1 MSLNPQYDAKVAR
14 RERVNASITRS
25 AELQTRDY
33 IIDDLLAA
41 NYGATPQGTFRNAD
55 RLTLRW
61 DRPDWFEFLPDP
73 ERPFAFTRASG
84 EVIMPGRMITDGG
97 SIPRW
102 FWVKESL
109 SPWCH
114 TPAFMVHDW
123 EFDVH
128 HAGGSPK
135 SFEAV
140 RDTMAEAIKTGMETG
155 LTPQSEATFRVIYAG
170 VSSWIARNLWDAA

>member
-1 MSLNPQYDAKVAR
+1 MSNTVYDAKVMR
-14 RERVNASITRS
+14 HERLNDSITRS

-41 NYGATPQGTFRNAD
+41 DYDGTPAGTFHNVD
-55 RLTLRW
+55 RIILRW
-61 DRPDWFEFLPDP
+61 ERPDWFEFIPDP

-84 EVIMPGRMITDGG
+84 EVIAPGRMITNGG

-102 FWVKESL
+102 FWVRESL

-123 EFDVH
+123 EFDMH
-128 HAGGSPK
+128 HAGGDK

-140 RDTMAEAIKTGMETG
+140 RDTIAEALKTLMETG
-155 LTPQSEATFRVIYAG
+155 VTPKSEGTFRMIYAG
-170 VSSWIARNLWDAA
+170 VSSWIAKKVWAGD

>member
-1 MSLNPQYDAKVAR
+1 MSNPAYDAKVAR
-14 RERVNASITRS
+14 RERTNDSISRS
-25 AELQTRDY
+25 AELQTRDW

-41 NYGATPQGTFRNAD
+41 DYGATPQGTFHNAD
-55 RLTLRW
+55 RLILRW
-61 DRPDWFEFLPDP
+61 ERPDWFEFIPDP

-84 EVIMPGRMITDGG
+84 ETITPGRMITDGG

-102 FWVKESL
+102 FWTREAL
-109 SPWCH
+109 SPWGQ

-128 HAGGSPK
+128 HAGGATK

-140 RDTMAEAIKTGMETG
+140 RDTIAEALKTGMETG
-155 LTPQSEATFRVIYAG
+155 LTPKSDATFRAIYAG
-170 VSSWIARNLWDAA
+170 VSSWIAKRIWAGE